1 MATAAAPTEGQTMQS
16 SDSTSSAATSAT
28 PDEIIHDDITGT
40 NLRKTV
46 SLQDQSS
53 RMPAKKLLVVTLSLI
68 FAIFLSSFEQV
79 SVSTTTPGIARD
91 FGASAAISWVGTSF
105 LVAKFVSLLD
115 LAYLVFRHRLF
126 IRGCRIFLVVRFYL

>member
-1 MATAAAPTEGQTMQS
+1 MANAAPREGQTMQS
-16 SDSTSSAATSAT
+16 SESTSSAATSAT
-28 PDEIIHDDITGT
+28 PDEIIQDDITGT

-105 LVAKFVSLLD
+105 LVAKFVFRLD

-126 IRGCRIFLVVRFYL
+126 IRDCRIFLVVRYYL